1 MRDLAG
7 RQLLARRELPV
18 ILALLLA
25 AGGLLLWARLAPS
38 GSAAV
43 VEVDGREVLRRELN
57 RLAGPEEHAVT
68 GAGGLRVTVELSPR
82 GARVADSGC
91 PDKTCVRAGILTQAG
106 QSAVCLP
113 GRVVLRLEGAGAA
126 DAETY

>member
-1 MRDLAG
+1 MGPAG
-7 RQLLARRELPV
+7 
-18 ILALLLA
+18 
-25 AGGLLLWARLAPS
+25 
-38 GSAAV
+38 
-43 VEVDGREVLRRELN
+43 VLRRELN

-68 GAGGLRVTVELSPR
+68 GAGGLRVTVELSPQ

>member
-1 MRDLAG
+1 MAELRE
-7 RQLLARRELPV
+7 RRLITRWELPV
-18 ILALLLA
+18 LAGLALGAL
-25 AGGLLLWARLAPS
+25 GLLLWLRMSPAGRT
-38 GSAAV
+38 AV
-43 VEVDGREVLRRELN
+43 VEVDGQPVLRRELG
-57 RLAGPEEHAVT
+57 RLAGPEEHAIT

-91 PDKTCVRAGILTQAG
+91 PDKTCVRTGHLTRAG

-113 GRVVLRLEGAGAA
+113 GRVVLRLEGPGAA

>member
-1 MRDLAG
+1 M
-7 RQLLARRELPV
+7 
-18 ILALLLA
+18 
-25 AGGLLLWARLAPS
+25 
-38 GSAAV
+38 
-43 VEVDGREVLRRELN
+43 
-57 RLAGPEEHAVT
+57 
-68 GAGGLRVTVELSPR
+68 ELSPR